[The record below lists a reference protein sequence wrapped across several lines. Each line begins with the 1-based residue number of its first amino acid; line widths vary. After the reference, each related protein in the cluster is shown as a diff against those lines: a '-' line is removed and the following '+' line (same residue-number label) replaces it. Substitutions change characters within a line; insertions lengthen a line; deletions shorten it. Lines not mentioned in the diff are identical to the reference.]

1 MTDDRPRYGERLPA
15 PQYGEFATPQDQ
27 ERAAAAAAARTPPAL
42 AGSPAS
48 ASPLPPASSLPP
60 ASPTPLWPARRKP
73 RRWDLVVTSVLL
85 GYAAVNVLAQLFSG
99 STLETV
105 MTEFYR
111 AQSIGTYTPT
121 ALAQNLGTVL
131 NVVTIVLFIVTVFA
145 TWWMMRRGRIAFWV
159 PLVGGAV
166 ATIVAVVFVAVLLQ
180 GDPAFISYMDGL
192 SS

>member
-15 PQYGEFATPQDQ
+15 PQYGEFATPQDE
-27 ERAAAAAAARTPPAL
+27 ERAAAAAAARTPRAL
-42 AGSPAS
+42 AGSPAP

-99 STLETV
+99 STLATV

-111 AQSIGTYTPT
+111 AQGIGTYTPT

-131 NVVTIVLFIVTVFA
+131 NVVTIVLLIVTVFA

-166 ATIVAVVFVAVLLQ
+166 ATIVALVFVAVLLQ

>member
-1 MTDDRPRYGERLPA
+1 M
-15 PQYGEFATPQDQ
+15 
-27 ERAAAAAAARTPPAL
+27 PPA
-42 AGSPAS
+42 APRS
-48 ASPLPPASSLPP
+48 P

-73 RRWDLVVTSVLL
+73 RRWDLVITSVLL
-85 GYAAVNVLAQLFSG
+85 GYAAVNVFAQLFAG
-99 STLETV
+99 STLTTV

-111 AQSIGTYTPT
+111 AQGIGTYTPT
-121 ALAQNLGTVL
+121 ALAQSLGTVL

-166 ATIVAVVFVAVLLQ
+166 ATIVALVFVAVLLQ

-192 SS
+192 GS